1 MAKRL
6 DQIGLS
12 ILRIL
17 TGTQREG
24 HWLNKFRSLIYFLLK
39 IFWNST
45 SNAWHL
51 LTYLTFIKP
60 INPCLN
66 YCHFLK
72 QSVFASCYLDW
83 LIKKIFSASIK
94 LSLHRLHLL
103 LDIPIHSLSEIM
115 LNFAIF
121 LQQCKNCKKNSL
133 IWYLAM
139 DTDKYKKWV
148 NAT

>member
-1 MAKRL
+1 MIDGQTAGPNWFNYFEDINGYPARGTLVK
-6 DQIGLS
+6 QI
-12 ILRIL
+12 
-17 TGTQREG
+17 Q
-24 HWLNKFRSLIYFLLK
+24 KFDLLW
-39 IFWNST
+39 FTWFT

-60 INPCLN
+60 INLCLN
-66 YCHFLK
+66 YCNFLK
-72 QSVFASCYLDW
+72 QSVYASCYLDW

-94 LSLHRLHLL
+94 LSLHGLHLL